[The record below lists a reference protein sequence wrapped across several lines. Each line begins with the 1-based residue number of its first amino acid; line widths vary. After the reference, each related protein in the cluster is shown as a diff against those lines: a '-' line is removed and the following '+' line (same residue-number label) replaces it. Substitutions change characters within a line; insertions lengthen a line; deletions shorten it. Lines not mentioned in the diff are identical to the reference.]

1 MKTVRIYCDE
11 ERAQLTCIELFRDG
25 VIDHTI
31 YITLI
36 NDSILQQI
44 NEWIGV
50 L

>member
-1 MKTVRIYCDE
+1 MKTVQIYCDK
-11 ERAQLTCIELFRDG
+11 ERAQLTCIELCKNG
-25 VIDHTI
+25 IIDHTI